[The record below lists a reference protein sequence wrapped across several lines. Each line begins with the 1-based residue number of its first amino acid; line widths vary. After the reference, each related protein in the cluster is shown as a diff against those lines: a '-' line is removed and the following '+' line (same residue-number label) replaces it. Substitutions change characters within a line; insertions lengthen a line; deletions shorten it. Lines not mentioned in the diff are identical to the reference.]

1 MRVIL
6 FIFVLFP
13 LLLTADDKPKPKA
26 TPKAKAEAKAEDK
39 AEKSEGTKLAAGL
52 VGPLVE
58 KLQTSWDEAK
68 SYKAKFKQVLFYK
81 RMGTR
86 EETVGTLY
94 VAKPGKMRWESD
106 TDGVIQIMNGK
117 KLWVIKPNK
126 RRGIQVVD
134 VFSDLKKIM
143 DPRPL
148 SFLSGTGKLKDLYE
162 TELLK
167 ETGTL
172 AEIKFFPKTAATDSL
187 IAEIDKES
195 YLLRSLTTD
204 SSDSRARTEFTHTEV
219 NPTLEEKLFEYKV
232 LPTDVVHEN

>member
-1 MRVIL
+1 MQHHFL
-6 FIFVLFP
+6 VLVLSFS
-13 LLLTADDKPKPKA
+13 LTCFATEKAKVKGATKPKPEA
-26 TPKAKAEAKAEDK
+26 TKPV
-39 AEKSEGTKLAAGL
+39 AGL
-52 VGPLVE
+52 AGPLVE
-58 KLQTSWDEAK
+58 RLQTSWDEAK

-86 EETVGTLY
+86 EESVGTLY
-94 VAKPGKMRWESD
+94 VSKPGKMRWESD
-106 TDGVIQIMNGK
+106 TDGVVQIMNGK

-126 RRGIQVVD
+126 RRGIQIVD

-148 SFLSGTGKLKDLYE
+148 AFLSGTGKFKELYE
-162 TELLK
+162 VELISENAK
-167 ETGTL
+167 L
-172 AEIKFFPKTAATDSL
+172 AELKFFPKTAATDSL

-219 NPTLEEKLFEYKV
+219 NPSLDEKLFEYKI

>member
-1 MRVIL
+1 M
-6 FIFVLFP
+6 FP
-13 LLLTADDKPKPKA
+13 LLLSAAEKEKTKAKPKPKA
-26 TPKAKAEAKAEDK
+26 ETKAKEETPKV
-39 AEKSEGTKLAAGL
+39 AGL

-58 KLQTSWDEAK
+58 KLQSSWDEAK
-68 SYKAKFKQVLFYK
+68 SYKAKFKQVIFYK
-81 RMGTR
+81 SMGTR

-106 TDGVIQIMNGK
+106 TDGVVQIMNGQ

-126 RRGIQVVD
+126 RRGFQTVD

-148 SFLSGTGKLKDLYE
+148 AFLSGTGKFKELYE
-162 TELLK
+162 TELLS
-167 ETGTL
+167 ETGKL
-172 AEIKFFPKTAATDSL
+172 AEIKFFPRTAASDSL

-195 YLLRSLTTD
+195 YLLRSLTTN
-204 SSDSRARTEFTHTEV
+204 SSDSRARTEFTQTEV
-219 NPTLEEKLFEYKV
+219 NPSLEEKLFEYKI